1 MPGWV
6 ERPPKESHMPGR
18 HIRLLLVSLL
28 LTSFHL
34 APAEMPDALDL
45 ARDPE
50 HAVRGYFESRTT
62 GLTQAQLARLAPVL
76 VAEAERAGFTPG
88 MVLAVI
94 EVESG
99 GRIRARSHKNA
110 LGLMQILPHTGR
122 ALAEEAGLPW
132 WGPETLFDPVTN
144 VRLGVRYLEQLV
156 ERFGDVPTALAAYN
170 HGPTR
175 IAGLLRQGQPVP
187 TGYAE
192 RVLSE
197 I

>member
-1 MPGWV
+1 
-6 ERPPKESHMPGR
+6 MPGR
-18 HIRLLLVSLL
+18 HSRLLLVSLM

-34 APAEMPDALDL
+34 APADMPDVFALE
-45 ARDPE
+45 RDPE
-50 HAVRGYFESRTT
+50 QAVRGYFESRTT
-62 GLTQAQLARLAPVL
+62 GLTQVQLARLAPVL

-110 LGLMQILPHTGR
+110 LGLMQILPRTGR
-122 ALAEEAGLPW
+122 ALAEEEGLPW

-156 ERFGDVPTALAAYN
+156 ARFGDVSTALAAYN
-170 HGPTR
+170 AGPTR
-175 IAGLLRQGQPVP
+175 VADLLRQGHPVP

-192 RVLSE
+192 RVMSAWEPVVRAE